1 MKVDWSKEYKVM
13 VDRPA
18 VLPCDEGSLIIII
31 MDTPVVAHTRTID
44 TTQDITCWTGLIS
57 LDVLF
62 FEQLATA
69 PLEPD
74 PTTKY
79 FLLRTTLIRRLWAL
93 KETGKVLI
101 PRADLNRHFNQL
113 LVS

>member
-31 MDTPVVAHTRTID
+31 MDTPVVALTRTID
-44 TTQDITCWTGLIS
+44 ATQDITCWTGLIS

-62 FEQLATA
+62 FEQLR
-69 PLEPD
+69 
-74 PTTKY
+74 
-79 FLLRTTLIRRLWAL
+79 LLSLIQQPS
-93 KETGKVLI
+93 I
-101 PRADLNRHFNQL
+101 FF
-113 LVS
+113 